1 MTNTPL
7 IPLLAMGAV
16 GLFFAVAFLVY
27 CIQTGL
33 IWVILAALLLVPL
46 YYILTSVKW
55 ETSFT
60 QELSTPPEIRAAMTG
75 RRVIVSTR
83 SKHDSN

>member
-16 GLFFAVAFLVY
+16 GLFIAVLILGYLVK
-27 CIQTGL
+27 TGL
-33 IWVILAALLLVPL
+33 IWFLVAALLLVPL

-55 ETSFT
+55 ETPST

-75 RRVIVSTR
+75 RRVIVSN
-83 SKHDSN
+83 KK